1 MQSKRP
7 RCSGWSCPTVSH
19 NTTTSDSSFI
29 RPSECMANR
38 VVVVYCKSTVLAT
51 MIRQPFDFV
60 ESSYAVRC
68 IAASC
73 CCRSQ
78 GRGRL
83 EHAGKHTL
91 RQYPGR
97 GELNHGT
104 CTIQLILI
112 TTISRRIPTTAR
124 CCSSPQTE
132 KFLLSGALCILR
144 GPQARQAAVIPSRHG
159 LGVSGKHVKQFSIV
173 FSTNDFYIG
182 IPFTCCVNRLI

>member
-19 NTTTSDSSFI
+19 NTTTSDSSLVGLV
-29 RPSECMANR
+29 SVWQTVWLLCT
-38 VVVVYCKSTVLAT
+38 VKVLAT
-51 MIRQPFDFV
+51 MIRQPFV

-91 RQYPGR
+91 RQYPWR

-104 CTIQLILI
+104 CTIELILI
-112 TTISRRIPTTAR
+112 TTVSRRIPTTAR

-132 KFLLSGALCILR
+132 SFLLSGALCILR

-173 FSTNDFYIG
+173 FSTNGFYS
-182 IPFTCCVNRLI
+182 IPFTCCVTRLL